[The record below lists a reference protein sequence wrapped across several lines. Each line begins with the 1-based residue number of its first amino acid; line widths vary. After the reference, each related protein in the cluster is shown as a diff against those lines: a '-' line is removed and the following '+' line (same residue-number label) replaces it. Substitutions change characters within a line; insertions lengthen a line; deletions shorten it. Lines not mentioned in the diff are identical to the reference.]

1 MFTIKGKLKRR
12 EYYQLYFWENK
23 SNFYVTILLT
33 FLVSVVSFNHISIAQ
48 TILGGDWILVRI
60 DWIKLLIFGLVFM
73 FVIMMTDAGIR
84 KKVLLKDKEY
94 IFSDEKIT
102 IQTSKSETYI
112 LWNKVTK
119 IKETKP

>member
-1 MFTIKGKLKRR
+1 MQ
-12 EYYQLYFWENK
+12 E
-23 SNFYVTILLT
+23 
-33 FLVSVVSFNHISIAQ
+33 
-48 TILGGDWILVRI
+48 
-60 DWIKLLIFGLVFM
+60 
-73 FVIMMTDAGIR
+73 FV